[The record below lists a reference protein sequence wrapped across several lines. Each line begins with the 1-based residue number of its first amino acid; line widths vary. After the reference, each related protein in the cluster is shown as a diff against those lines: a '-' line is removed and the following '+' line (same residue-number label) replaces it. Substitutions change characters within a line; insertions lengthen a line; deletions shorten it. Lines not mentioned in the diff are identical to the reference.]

1 MKLITKVATLVVML
15 LLISLV
21 LAVMGTVSMNKVGDR
36 LNRISTADI
45 PILGSITNITFAQL
59 AQSAWIERGLVSAGA
74 NDWDEFGRADTKI
87 ASLETQVVNEFKS
100 AYKTLEKYI
109 STTENVDKEKY
120 KALIDR
126 LSEIEAEYLDFVSG
140 SRGILGLILEQQISR
155 ADVDLVT
162 VRKKV
167 KNMSSALLALTA
179 EISTST
185 TSMTVIANE
194 ERQAAIDMMI
204 LVSVLA
210 IIIALILSGW
220 LMHSIKK
227 QLGGDPSDLVGI
239 AEAMASGD
247 LKIRRKDTTNGVYGS
262 INKTMDKLIEIIS
275 GIKAGAMQVHEAAE
289 QVSQGNANLSQRT
302 QEQASSL
309 EEVAS
314 SMEEMTGTINQN
326 AENAQLTNQLT
337 QEARA
342 NAEKGVEV
350 AVRAIGAMNEIE
362 TSSKKIAA
370 IISVIDEIAFQ
381 TNLLALNAAVEAA
394 RAGEQG
400 RGFAVVASE
409 VRNLAGRSATAAKEI
424 KDLIHDSVLKVEDGT
439 KLVDETGGALSGIVS
454 SVKKASVMAT
464 EIAAA
469 SKEQSE
475 GIEQVN
481 KALLQMDDMTQQ
493 NASLVEEAA
502 AASEAVGAQAQEL
515 TDLVAF
521 FNVGKSEKT
530 IVVGGDVHRLD
541 SKSVSDEEEKKEKP
555 NAKLSHSSSSG
566 NKAPIDDGEWEDF

>member
-1 MKLITKVATLVVML
+1 MKLITKVASLVVML
-15 LLISLV
+15 LVISLV

-36 LNRISTADI
+36 LTRISAADI
-45 PILGSITNITFAQL
+45 PLLGSITNITFAQL
-59 AQSAWIERGLVSAGA
+59 EQSAWIERGLVSAGA
-74 NDWDEFGRADTKI
+74 NDWDSFGQADTKI
-87 ASLETQVVNEFKS
+87 ASLEKQVLSEFS
-100 AYKTLEKYI
+100 SGYKTLNKYIDDESNIDREKY
-109 STTENVDKEKY
+109 SR
-120 KALIDR
+120 LIDR
-126 LSEIEAEYLDFVSG
+126 LSEIESEYVEFVTG
-140 SRGILGLILEQQISR
+140 SREMLGLILNQEISHT
-155 ADVDLVT
+155 DVDLVT

-179 EISTST
+179 EISVST
-185 TSMTVIANE
+185 TTMTTAANGE
-194 ERQAAIDMMI
+194 KQGAIDMMI

-220 LMHSIKK
+220 LIHGINK
-227 QLGGDPSDLVGI
+227 QLGGDPADLVGI

-247 LKIRRKDTTNGVYGS
+247 LNIRRKVISNGVYGS
-262 INKTMDKLIEIIS
+262 INKTMDKLIDIIS
-275 GIKAGAMQVHEAAE
+275 GIKAGAIQVHEAAE

-326 AENAQLTNQLT
+326 AENAQLTNKLT
-337 QEARA
+337 QEART
-342 NAEKGVEV
+342 NAENGVEV

-515 TDLVAF
+515 NDLVAF
-521 FNVGKSEKT
+521 FNVGKGETAIALNDSDVQRLESKNVKDEKVT
-530 IVVGGDVHRLD
+530 
-541 SKSVSDEEEKKEKP
+541 EEKP
-555 NAKLSHSSSSG
+555 NPKLSHTGSKSQV
-566 NKAPIDDGEWEDF
+566 DDGEWEDF

>member
-1 MKLITKVATLVVML
+1 MKLITKVASLVVL
-15 LLISLV
+15 LLVISLV
-21 LAVMGTVSMNKVGDR
+21 LAVMGTVNMNKVGDR
-36 LNRISTADI
+36 LSRISTADI
-45 PILGSITNITFAQL
+45 PLLGSITNITFAQL

-74 NDWDEFGRADTKI
+74 NDWDSFGLADSKI
-87 ASLETQVVNEFKS
+87 AALETQVVKEFRS
-100 AYKTLEKYI
+100 AYKTLNKYI
-109 STTENVDKEKY
+109 DVKENNDREQYSAMVG
-120 KALIDR
+120 R
-126 LSEIEAEYLDFVSG
+126 LSDMESEYLDFVSG
-140 SRGILGLILEQQISR
+140 SREMLGLILNQEISHT
-155 ADVDLVT
+155 DVDLIT

-167 KNMSSALLALTA
+167 RDMSSALLVLTA
-179 EISTST
+179 EISVST
-185 TSMTVIANE
+185 TSMSATANE
-194 ERQAAIDMMI
+194 EKQAAIDMMI
-204 LVSVLA
+204 IVSVLT
-210 IIIALILSGW
+210 IIVALILSGW
-220 LMHSIKK
+220 LLHSINK
-227 QLGGDPSDLVGI
+227 QLGGDPSDLVRI

-247 LKIRRKDTTNGVYGS
+247 LNIRRKIISNGVYGS
-262 INKTMDKLIEIIS
+262 INKTMDKLIAIIS
-275 GIKAGAMQVHEAAE
+275 GIKAGAIQVHEAAE

-337 QEARA
+337 QEARS

-439 KLVDETGGALSGIVS
+439 KLVDETGGALSGIAS
-454 SVKKASVMAT
+454 SVKKASLMAT

-515 TDLVAF
+515 NDLVAF
-521 FNVGKSEKT
+521 FHVGKQEKT
-530 IVVGGDVHRLD
+530 IVVGDVHRLD
-541 SKSVSDEEEKKEKP
+541 SKSVKDEKEAKEKP
-555 NAKLSHSSSSG
+555 GVKLSHAAGKSH
-566 NKAPIDDGEWEDF
+566 IDDGEWEDF